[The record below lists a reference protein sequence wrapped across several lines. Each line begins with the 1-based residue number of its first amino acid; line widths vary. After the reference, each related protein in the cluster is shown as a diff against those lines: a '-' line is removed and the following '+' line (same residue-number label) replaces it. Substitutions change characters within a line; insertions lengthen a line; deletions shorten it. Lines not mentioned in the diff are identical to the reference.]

1 VIEERCRETL
11 QAHTG
16 WLIDQITR
24 EVALTLEN
32 EMTSWVR
39 EAVVEEI
46 ARRASGS
53 A

>member
-1 VIEERCRETL
+1 
-11 QAHTG
+11 
-16 WLIDQITR
+16 
-24 EVALTLEN
+24 VALTLEN

-39 EAVVEEI
+39 EAVLEEI